1 MPNQS
6 RWKDFERFVA
16 KQLNAQRNIR
26 ADYSLQVSD
35 IIFKEDYLQ
44 HLVIDCKKRKNFKH
58 HQLMNQIS
66 QKYCKNK
73 KDIPI
78 LITKETR
85 GRKFIIASMP
95 FDFFK
100 KLFVIYKKYLKENRQ
115 KN

>member
-16 KQLNAQRNIR
+16 KELDAQRNIR
-26 ADYSLQVSD
+26 ADYSLKVSD
-35 IIFKEDYLQ
+35 IAFKEDYLQ
-44 HLVIDCKKRKNFKH
+44 HLIIDCKKRKNFKH
-58 HQLMNQIS
+58 HQLMAEIAD
-66 QKYCKNK
+66 KYCKHK
-73 KDIPI
+73 KDVPI

-100 KLFVIYKKYLKENRQ
+100 KLFRLYKKYT
-115 KN
+115 KNSHK

>member
-16 KQLNAQRNIR
+16 KELGARRNIR

-35 IIFKEDYLQ
+35 IIFKEKYLQ
-44 HLVIDCKKRKNFKH
+44 NLVIDCKKRKTFKH
-58 HQLMNQIS
+58 HQLMAEIAN
-66 QKYCKNK
+66 KYCKTK

-85 GRKFIIASMP
+85 GRKFIIASIP
-95 FDFFK
+95 FSFFK
-100 KLFVIYKKYLKENRQ
+100 KLFTLYKKYTYNHLK
-115 KN
+115 